1 MIAGSECCILQPW
14 LYCDTV
20 SGCGGP
26 VPVSFVASIS
36 VSGTVNA
43 WDTPHRGQQ
52 LCKPLSHIHRGG
64 ALAMLPSPPR
74 GD

>member
-1 MIAGSECCILQPW
+1 MPRMLAWAPYGGTLRIGCILQPW

-52 LCKPLSHIHRGG
+52 LCKPLSHIHRG
-64 ALAMLPSPPR
+64 
-74 GD
+74 